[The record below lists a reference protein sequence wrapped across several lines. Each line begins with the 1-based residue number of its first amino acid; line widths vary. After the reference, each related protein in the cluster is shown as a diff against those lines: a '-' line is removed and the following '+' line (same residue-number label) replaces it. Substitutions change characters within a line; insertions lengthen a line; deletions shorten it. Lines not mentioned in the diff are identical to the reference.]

1 MVEHNNAIPNAVPVE
16 EAMLLLA
23 TALEGRLEESDRP
36 RLEQALLEHPSLRA
50 AAADMALAPAEHS
63 DAQESPL
70 PIGLTRAAREAHAR
84 TSWPSWIAPLRLAAS
99 VAIMAS
105 AGLLGWSMGAT
116 NTNTNNNNGIDI
128 LEAHFGSEPVETM
141 EAFSN
146 DVLWEEF
153 GS

>member
-1 MVEHNNAIPNAVPVE
+1 MVEHNNAIPNAVLVE

-50 AAADMALAPAEHS
+50 AAADIALAPAEHI
-63 DAQESPL
+63 DAQPSPL

-116 NTNTNNNNGIDI
+116 NTTNNNGIDI

>member
-1 MVEHNNAIPNAVPVE
+1 MVEHNNDTPNAVPIE

-23 TALEGRLEESDRP
+23 TALEGRLEETDRP

-50 AAADMALAPAEHS
+50 AAADMTLSPAERS
-63 DAQESPL
+63 NAQAFPQ

-105 AGLLGWSMGAT
+105 AGLLGWSMGAAT
-116 NTNTNNNNGIDI
+116 TNNNGIDI
-128 LEAHFGSEPVETM
+128 LEAHFGFEPVEPS

-146 DVLWEEF
+146 DVVWEEF

>member
-1 MVEHNNAIPNAVPVE
+1 MVEHNNAIPNAVSVE

-23 TALEGRLEESDRP
+23 TALEGQLEESDRP
-36 RLEQALLEHPSLRA
+36 RLEQAMLEHPILRA

-70 PIGLTRAAREAHAR
+70 PIGLTRAAREARAR

-99 VAIMAS
+99 VTIMIS
-105 AGLLGWSMGAT
+105 AGLLGWSMGVT
-116 NTNTNNNNGIDI
+116 PNNNNCIDI
-128 LEAHFGSEPVETM
+128 LEAHFDSDPIETT

-146 DVLWEEF
+146 DVVWEEF

>member
-1 MVEHNNAIPNAVPVE
+1 MVEHNNDIPNAVPIE

-36 RLEQALLEHPSLRA
+36 RLEQALLQHPSLRA
-50 AAADMALAPAEHS
+50 AAADVALSPAERS
-63 DAQESPL
+63 FAGTFPQ
-70 PIGLTRAAREAHAR
+70 PIGLNRAAREAHAR
-84 TSWPSWIAPLRLAAS
+84 TSWPSWIAPVRLAAS

-116 NTNTNNNNGIDI
+116 TSNNNGIDI
-128 LEAHFGSEPVETM
+128 LEAHFGFEPVESS

-146 DVLWEEF
+146 DVVWEAF

>member
-1 MVEHNNAIPNAVPVE
+1 MVEHNNAIPNAVSVE

-36 RLEQALLEHPSLRA
+36 RLEQALLAHPNLRA
-50 AAADMALAPAEHS
+50 AAADMALAPAEHV

-70 PIGLTRAAREAHAR
+70 PIGLMRAAQEARAR

-105 AGLLGWSMGAT
+105 AGLLGWSMGAP
-116 NTNTNNNNGIDI
+116 NNNNNGIDI

>member
-1 MVEHNNAIPNAVPVE
+1 MVEHNNAIPNAVPAE

-36 RLEQALLEHPSLRA
+36 RLEQALLEHPGLRA
-50 AAADMALAPAEHS
+50 AAADMALAPAEHV

-70 PIGLTRAAREAHAR
+70 PIGLMRAAREARAR

-99 VAIMAS
+99 VAIMVS
-105 AGLLGWSMGAT
+105 AGLLGWSMGVT
-116 NTNTNNNNGIDI
+116 TNNNNGIDI
-128 LEAHFGSEPVETM
+128 LEAHFDSDPVETM

-146 DVLWEEF
+146 DVVWEEF

>member
-23 TALEGRLEESDRP
+23 TALEGQLEESDRP
-36 RLEQALLEHPSLRA
+36 RLGQALLEHPSLRA
-50 AAADMALAPAEHS
+50 AAADMALAPAEQS
-63 DAQESPL
+63 NAQESPL
-70 PIGLTRAAREAHAR
+70 PIGLTRAARKPTL

-105 AGLLGWSMGAT
+105 AGLLGWSMGAPT
-116 NTNTNNNNGIDI
+116 NTNNGIDI
-128 LEAHFGSEPVETM
+128 LEAHFGSEPVEAM

>member
-1 MVEHNNAIPNAVPVE
+1 MVEHNNAIPNAVTVE

-23 TALEGRLEESDRP
+23 TALEGQLEESDRP
-36 RLEQALLEHPSLRA
+36 RLEQAMLEHPILRA

-99 VAIMAS
+99 VTIMVS
-105 AGLLGWSMGAT
+105 AGLLGWSMGVT
-116 NTNTNNNNGIDI
+116 PNNNNCIDI
-128 LEAHFGSEPVETM
+128 LEAHFDSDPIETT

-146 DVLWEEF
+146 DVVWEEF

>member
-1 MVEHNNAIPNAVPVE
+1 MVEQRNSIPNVVPIE

-23 TALEGRLEESDRP
+23 TALEGQLEESDRP

-50 AAADMALAPAEHS
+50 AAADMALSPAENSH
-63 DAQESPL
+63 DQNPL
-70 PIGLTRAAREAHAR
+70 PIGLSRAAREALAR

-105 AGLLGWSMGAT
+105 AGLLGWSLGAPT
-116 NTNTNNNNGIDI
+116 TNNNGIDI
-128 LEAHFGSEPVETM
+128 LEAHFGFEPSETI
-141 EAFSN
+141 EATSE
-146 DVLWEEF
+146 DMIWQEF

>member
-23 TALEGRLEESDRP
+23 TALEGRLEECDRP

-50 AAADMALAPAEHS
+50 AAADMGLAPAEHS
-63 DAQESPL
+63 DAQGSPL
-70 PIGLTRAAREAHAR
+70 PIGLTRAAWEAHAR

-105 AGLLGWSMGAT
+105 AGLLGWSLGT
-116 NTNTNNNNGIDI
+116 PSTSNNGIDI
-128 LEAHFGSEPVETM
+128 LEAHFGSEPP
-141 EAFSN
+141 EAIEANSE
-146 DVLWEEF
+146 DMLWKEF

>member
-1 MVEHNNAIPNAVPVE
+1 MVENNAIPNAVPVE

-36 RLEQALLEHPSLRA
+36 RLEQALLEHPNLRA
-50 AAADMALAPAEHS
+50 AAADMALAPAEPSH
-63 DAQESPL
+63 DQESPL

-84 TSWPSWIAPLRLAAS
+84 TSWPAWIAPLRLAAS

-105 AGLLGWSMGAT
+105 AGLLGWSLGAPT
-116 NTNTNNNNGIDI
+116 TTSNGIDI

-141 EAFSN
+141 EALTN
-146 DVLWEEF
+146 DVVWEEF

>member
-50 AAADMALAPAEHS
+50 AAADMALAPAEHI
-63 DAQESPL
+63 DAQPSPL

-128 LEAHFGSEPVETM
+128 LEAHFGSEPVEAM

-146 DVLWEEF
+146 DLLWEEF

>member
-1 MVEHNNAIPNAVPVE
+1 MVEHNNAIPNAVSVE

-36 RLEQALLEHPSLRA
+36 RLEQALLAHPNLRA
-50 AAADMALAPAEHS
+50 AAADMALAPAEHV

-70 PIGLTRAAREAHAR
+70 PIGLMRAAQEARAR

-99 VAIMAS
+99 VTIMVS
-105 AGLLGWSMGAT
+105 AGLLGWSMGVT
-116 NTNTNNNNGIDI
+116 PNNNNCIDI
-128 LEAHFGSEPVETM
+128 LEAHFDSDPIETT

-146 DVLWEEF
+146 DVVWEEF

>member
-1 MVEHNNAIPNAVPVE
+1 MVEHNNAIPNAVSVE

-36 RLEQALLEHPSLRA
+36 RLEQALLAHPNLRA

-70 PIGLTRAAREAHAR
+70 PIGLMRAAWEARAR

-105 AGLLGWSMGAT
+105 AGLLGWSMGAPT
-116 NTNTNNNNGIDI
+116 TNNNGIDI

-146 DVLWEEF
+146 DLLWEEF

>member
-1 MVEHNNAIPNAVPVE
+1 MVEHNNAIPNAVTAE

-50 AAADMALAPAEHS
+50 AAADVALSPAVRSVAE
-63 DAQESPL
+63 AFPQ

-84 TSWPSWIAPLRLAAS
+84 MSWPSWIAPLRLAAS

-105 AGLLGWSMGAT
+105 AGLLGWSMGAA
-116 NTNTNNNNGIDI
+116 TNNNNGIDI
-128 LEAHFGSEPVETM
+128 LEAHFLS
-141 EAFSN
+141 
-146 DVLWEEF
+146 LIHI
-153 GS
+153 

>member
-36 RLEQALLEHPSLRA
+36 LLEQALLEHPSLRA

-63 DAQESPL
+63 DDQESPL

-105 AGLLGWSMGAT
+105 AGLLGWSLGAPT
-116 NTNTNNNNGIDI
+116 TSNNGIDI
-128 LEAHFGSEPVETM
+128 LEAHFGSEPSETI
-141 EAFSN
+141 EANSE
-146 DVLWEEF
+146 DMLWQEF

>member
-1 MVEHNNAIPNAVPVE
+1 MVEHNNAIPNTVTVE

-23 TALEGRLEESDRP
+23 TALEGQLEESDRP
-36 RLEQALLEHPSLRA
+36 RLEQAMLEHPILRA

-116 NTNTNNNNGIDI
+116 NTNNNNGIDI

>member
-63 DAQESPL
+63 DDQESPL
-70 PIGLTRAAREAHAR
+70 PIGLTRAAREAALGVPVCAHRAGGCYATTGAR
-84 TSWPSWIAPLRLAAS
+84 DAC
-99 VAIMAS
+99 
-105 AGLLGWSMGAT
+105 G
-116 NTNTNNNNGIDI
+116 
-128 LEAHFGSEPVETM
+128 
-141 EAFSN
+141 
-146 DVLWEEF
+146 
-153 GS
+153 

>member
-63 DAQESPL
+63 DDQESPL
-70 PIGLTRAAREAHAR
+70 PIGLTRAAREAHATGCFGGHHGQRR
-84 TSWPSWIAPLRLAAS
+84 TSGL
-99 VAIMAS
+99 VA
-105 AGLLGWSMGAT
+105 GRPHHQQQW
-116 NTNTNNNNGIDI
+116 
-128 LEAHFGSEPVETM
+128 HRHP
-141 EAFSN
+141 
-146 DVLWEEF
+146 
-153 GS
+153 

>member
-1 MVEHNNAIPNAVPVE
+1 MVEYNNAIPNVVPVE

-23 TALEGRLEESDRP
+23 TALEGRLEESNRT
-36 RLEQALLEHPSLRA
+36 RFEQALLEHPSLRA
-50 AAADMALAPAEHS
+50 AAADVALAPAKHS
-63 DAQESPL
+63 DAQESTL
-70 PIGLTRAAREAHAR
+70 PIGLARAAREAQAR

-116 NTNTNNNNGIDI
+116 TANNNGIDI

-141 EAFSN
+141 EAFSI
-146 DVLWEEF
+146 DVLWQEF

>member
-50 AAADMALAPAEHS
+50 AAADMTLAPAERVS
-63 DAQESPL
+63 AQESPL
-70 PIGLTRAAREAHAR
+70 PIGLMRAAWEARAR

-99 VAIMAS
+99 VAIMVS
-105 AGLLGWSMGAT
+105 AGLLGWSMGVT
-116 NTNTNNNNGIDI
+116 TNNNNGIDI
-128 LEAHFGSEPVETM
+128 LEAHFDSDPAETM

-146 DVLWEEF
+146 DVVWEEF

>member
-1 MVEHNNAIPNAVPVE
+1 MVEHNNAIPNAVPDE

-50 AAADMALAPAEHS
+50 AAADMALAPPEYS

-70 PIGLTRAAREAHAR
+70 PIGLMRAAREARAR

-99 VAIMAS
+99 VAIMVS
-105 AGLLGWSMGAT
+105 AGMLGWSMGVT
-116 NTNTNNNNGIDI
+116 NNNNNNGIDI
-128 LEAHFGSEPVETM
+128 LEAHFDSDPAETM

-146 DVLWEEF
+146 DVVWEEF

>member
-36 RLEQALLEHPSLRA
+36 RLEQALLEHPGLRA
-50 AAADMALAPAEHS
+50 AAADMALAPAEHV

-70 PIGLTRAAREAHAR
+70 PIGLMRAAREARAR

-99 VAIMAS
+99 VAIMVS
-105 AGLLGWSMGAT
+105 AGLLGWSMGVT
-116 NTNTNNNNGIDI
+116 TNNNNGIDI
-128 LEAHFGSEPVETM
+128 LEAHFDSDPAETM

-146 DVLWEEF
+146 DVVWEEF